1 VVVIDKPPYRVPSM
15 TEVAGL
21 KGSNGYRAVS
31 TFSGCGG
38 SCLGLEMAG
47 FEIVMASEFVEPARD
62 TYRVN
67 HPGVFVDDRDIRTV
81 TADDILERVGLA
93 VGELDLLEGS
103 PPCASFSTAGK
114 RDKAWGEV
122 KKYSD
127 TTQQVDDLFFE
138 FARLVDGLQPK
149 VFIAENVSG
158 LVKGVAKGYF
168 KMILR
173 ALKECG
179 YQVEAKLLD
188 AKWLGVPQSRQ
199 RLIFMGVRNDL
210 GVGPEWP
217 LPLPY
222 WYAIRDACPWITNG
236 GIAKH
241 GFGKLETKMLDGG
254 QPAGTIAAHGFS
266 SHGDHQTLVNPPAQ
280 IANWSENQNVGT
292 VTANGVDGHQPHEH
306 LVNPPRQAAIKDWSS
321 DQTGRAV
328 TSSGVDGMCT
338 TEILVN
344 PPSSSSVYRGPSP
357 PGKGQRHELTAEEEA
372 QTSAD
377 AAAWEAYLLANGHPP
392 APPEEF
398 QLVDIRRYAIGREW
412 LRLRPGQSSSKYM
425 NLVRSDAGKPV
436 NTVATVGLPG
446 PAAVTHPSEPRKFTI
461 PELRRLC
468 SFPDDFVLTGSF
480 AQRWERL
487 GRAVPPLMMRA
498 VGDSVRSVLD
508 KCAG

>member
-1 VVVIDKPPYRVPSM
+1 M
-15 TEVAGL
+15 AEVARL

-47 FEIVMASEFVEPARD
+47 FEILMASEFVEAARD
-62 TYRVN
+62 TYRLN

-81 TADDILERVGLA
+81 SADDILEQVGVA

-103 PPCASFSTAGK
+103 PPCASFSTAGTRAK
-114 RDKAWGEV
+114 GWGEV

-127 TTQQVDDLFFE
+127 TMQQADDLFFE
-138 FARLVDGLQPK
+138 YARLIDSLQPK

-173 ALKECG
+173 ELKDCG
-179 YQVEAKLLD
+179 YRVEAKLLD

-210 GVGPEWP
+210 GVRPEWP
-217 LPLPY
+217 DPLPY
-222 WYAIRDACPWITNG
+222 WYSIRDACPWITNG

-241 GFGKLETKMLDGG
+241 GFGKLETEVLDGD

-266 SHGDHQTLVNPPAQ
+266 SQGGHQTLVNPP
-280 IANWSENQNVGT
+280 
-292 VTANGVDGHQPHEH
+292 DGEGQP
-306 LVNPPRQAAIKDWSS
+306 
-321 DQTGRAV
+321 
-328 TSSGVDGMCT
+328 
-338 TEILVN
+338 
-344 PPSSSSVYRGPSP
+344 GP
-357 PGKGQRHELTAEEEA
+357 
-372 QTSAD
+372 D
-377 AAAWEAYLLANGHPP
+377 WEAYLLANGHPA

-398 QLVDIRRYAIGREW
+398 ELVDIRRYAIGREW
-412 LRLRPGQSSSKYM
+412 LRLHQGQVSNKYL
-425 NLVRSDAGKPV
+425 NLIRTNADKPM
-436 NTVATVGLPG
+436 NTVTQMAGPG
-446 PAAVTHPSEPRKFTI
+446 GVAGVTHPSEPRKFTI

-468 SFPDDFVLTGSF
+468 SFPDDFALTGSF

-498 VGDSVRSVLD
+498 VGESVRSVLD
-508 KCAG
+508 QA

>member
-1 VVVIDKPPYRVPSM
+1 MADIARS
-15 TEVAGL
+15 

-47 FEIVMASEFVEPARD
+47 FEILMASEFVEAARD
-62 TYRVN
+62 TYRAN

-81 TADDILERVGLA
+81 TADDILEQVGLA

-114 RDKAWGEV
+114 RAKGWGEV
-122 KKYSD
+122 KKYSE
-127 TTQQVDDLFFE
+127 TKQQADDLFFE
-138 FARLVDGLQPK
+138 YARLVDGLQPK

-173 ALKECG
+173 ELKDCG
-179 YQVEAKLLD
+179 YRVEAKLLD

-210 GVGPEWP
+210 GVRPEWP
-217 LPLPY
+217 DPLPY
-222 WYAIRDACPWITNG
+222 WYSIRDACPWITNG

-241 GFGKLETKMLDGG
+241 GFGKLETEVLDGD
-254 QPAGTIAAHGFS
+254 QPAGTIAVHGFS
-266 SHGDHQTLVNPPAQ
+266 SQSRHQT
-280 IANWSENQNVGT
+280 
-292 VTANGVDGHQPHEH
+292 
-306 LVNPPRQAAIKDWSS
+306 LVNPPRQAAIQDWSS
-321 DQTGRAV
+321 DQVVRPITVAGI
-328 TSSGVDGMCT
+328 DGHQSQ
-338 TEILVN
+338 EHLVN
-344 PPSSSSVYRGPSP
+344 PPDGGGQ
-357 PGKGQRHELTAEEEA
+357 PG
-372 QTSAD
+372 SD
-377 AAAWEAYLLANGHPP
+377 WESYLLANGHPA

-412 LRLRPGQSSSKYM
+412 LRLHQGQISRKYL
-425 NLVRSDAGKPV
+425 NLVRTNADKPV
-436 NTVATVGLPG
+436 NTVTQMAGPG
-446 PAAVTHPSEPRKFTI
+446 GVAGVTHPSEPRKFTI

-468 SFPDDFVLTGSF
+468 SFPDDFALTGSF
-480 AQRWERL
+480 PQRWERL

-498 VGDSVRSVLD
+498 VGESVRSVLD
-508 KCAG
+508 KCAD

>member
-1 VVVIDKPPYRVPSM
+1 MSSEKPPYVVPSM
-15 TEVAGL
+15 ADIARS

-47 FEIVMASEFVEPARD
+47 FEILMASEFVEAARD
-62 TYRVN
+62 TYRAN

-81 TADDILERVGLA
+81 TADDILEQVSLA

-114 RDKAWGEV
+114 RAKGWGEV
-122 KKYSD
+122 KKYSE
-127 TTQQVDDLFFE
+127 TKQQADDLFFE
-138 FARLVDGLQPK
+138 YARLVDGLQPK

-173 ALKECG
+173 ELKDCG
-179 YQVEAKLLD
+179 YRVEAKLLD

-210 GVGPEWP
+210 GVRPEWP
-217 LPLPY
+217 DPLPY
-222 WYAIRDACPWITNG
+222 WYSIRDACPWITNG

-241 GFGKLETKMLDGG
+241 GFGKLETEVLDGD

-266 SHGDHQTLVNPPAQ
+266 SQGGHQTLVNPPAQ
-280 IANWSENQNVGT
+280 IADWSENQNVGT
-292 VTANGVDGHQPHEH
+292 VTANGIDGHQPHEH
-306 LVNPPRQAAIKDWSS
+306 LVNPPDGGGQPGS
-321 DQTGRAV
+321 D
-328 TSSGVDGMCT
+328 
-338 TEILVN
+338 
-344 PPSSSSVYRGPSP
+344 
-357 PGKGQRHELTAEEEA
+357 
-372 QTSAD
+372 
-377 AAAWEAYLLANGHPP
+377 WEAYLLANGHPA

-412 LRLRPGQSSSKYM
+412 LRLHPGQGSDKYL
-425 NLVRSDAGKPV
+425 NLIRANADKPV
-436 NTVATVGLPG
+436 NTVTQMAGPG
-446 PAAVTHPSEPRKFTI
+446 GVAGVTHPSEPRKFTI

-468 SFPDDFVLTGSF
+468 SFPDDFALTGSF

-498 VGDSVRSVLD
+498 VGESVRSVLD

>member
-1 VVVIDKPPYRVPSM
+1 MSEVWLPVVVIDKPPYRVPSM

-62 TYRVN
+62 TYRLN

-173 ALKECG
+173 ALKDCG

-236 GIAKH
+236 GVMKDGYGAV
-241 GFGKLETKMLDGG
+241 ETRLVDTE
-254 QPAGTIAAHGFS
+254 QPAGTVTTKG
-266 SHGDHQTLVNPPAQ
+266 
-280 IANWSENQNVGT
+280 VGH
-292 VTANGVDGHQPHEH
+292 VDGHQ
-306 LVNPPRQAAIKDWSS
+306 
-321 DQTGRAV
+321 
-328 TSSGVDGMCT
+328 
-338 TEILVN
+338 ILVN
-344 PPSSSSVYRGPSP
+344 PPSSSSAYRGPSP

-377 AAAWEAYLLANGHPP
+377 AATWEAYLLATGHPP

-398 QLVDIRRYAIGREW
+398 MLVDIRRYAIGREW
-412 LRLRPGQSSSKYM
+412 LRLRPGQSSSKYI

-436 NTVATVGLPG
+436 NTIATIGLPG

-508 KCAG
+508 CVTTGADK

>member
-1 VVVIDKPPYRVPSM
+1 MSEVWLPVVVTEKPPYRVPSM
-15 TEVAGL
+15 AEVAGL
-21 KGSNGYRAVS
+21 KGLNGYRAVS

-62 TYRVN
+62 TYRLN

-114 RDKAWGEV
+114 RDKAWGDV

-266 SHGDHQTLVNPPAQ
+266 SHGDHQTLVNPP
-280 IANWSENQNVGT
+280 
-292 VTANGVDGHQPHEH
+292 
-306 LVNPPRQAAIKDWSS
+306 
-321 DQTGRAV
+321 
-328 TSSGVDGMCT
+328 
-338 TEILVN
+338 
-344 PPSSSSVYRGPSP
+344 SSSSAYRGPTP

-398 QLVDIRRYAIGREW
+398 MLVDIRRYAIGREW
-412 LRLRPGQSSSKYM
+412 LRLRPGQ
-425 NLVRSDAGKPV
+425 RASDYYAILSRPNANGPSPTITQAVGHSPGTAG
-436 NTVATVGLPG
+436 
-446 PAAVTHPSEPRKFTI
+446 VTHPSEPRKFTI

-498 VGDSVRSVLD
+498 VGDSVRTVLD
-508 KCAG
+508 CVTMGADK

>member
-1 VVVIDKPPYRVPSM
+1 MSFEKPLYVVPPM
-15 TEVAGL
+15 AEVTRL
-21 KGSNGYRAVS
+21 RGSNGYQAVS

-47 FEIVMASEFVEPARD
+47 FEIVMASEFVEAARD
-62 TYRVN
+62 TYRLN

-81 TADDILERVGLA
+81 SADDILEQVGAA
-93 VGELDLLEGS
+93 VGEIDLLEGS

-122 KKYSD
+122 KKYSE
-127 TTQQVDDLFFE
+127 TKQQADDLFFE
-138 FARLVDGLQPK
+138 YARLVDGLQPK

-173 ALKECG
+173 ELKDCG
-179 YQVEAKLLD
+179 YRVEAKLLD

-210 GVGPEWP
+210 GVRPEWP
-217 LPLPY
+217 DPLPY
-222 WYAIRDACPWITNG
+222 WYSIRDACPWITNG
-236 GIAKH
+236 GIAKR
-241 GFGKLETKMLDGG
+241 GFGTLQTEPVDSDK
-254 QPAGTIAAHGFS
+254 PSGTIAAHGFS
-266 SHGDHQTLVNPPAQ
+266 SQGIHQTLVNPPPQRAT
-280 IANWSENQNVGT
+280 IRNWSSDQAMRPIT
-292 VTANGVDGHQPHEH
+292 VQGVDGSQAAEH
-306 LVNPPRQAAIKDWSS
+306 LVNPPFDSNYQ
-321 DQTGRAV
+321 
-328 TSSGVDGMCT
+328 
-338 TEILVN
+338 
-344 PPSSSSVYRGPSP
+344 GPMP

-372 QTSAD
+372 QTAAD
-377 AAAWEAYLLANGHPP
+377 AAVWEAYLLANGHPA

-412 LRLRPGQSSSKYM
+412 LRLHPGQSSNKYM
-425 NLVRSDAGKPV
+425 NLIRSDADKPV
-436 NTVATVGLPG
+436 NTVATIGLPG
-446 PAAVTHPSEPRKFTI
+446 PVAVTHPSEPRKFTI

-468 SFPDDFVLTGSF
+468 SFPDDFALTGSF

-498 VGDSVRSVLD
+498 VGESVRSVLD

>member
-1 VVVIDKPPYRVPSM
+1 MSSEKPPYVVPSM
-15 TEVAGL
+15 VEVARL

-47 FEIVMASEFVEPARD
+47 FEIVMASEFVEAARD
-62 TYRVN
+62 TYRAN

-81 TADDILERVGLA
+81 TADDILEQVGLA

-114 RDKAWGEV
+114 RAKGWGEV

-127 TTQQVDDLFFE
+127 TKQQADDLFFE
-138 FARLVDGLQPK
+138 YARLVDSLQPK

-173 ALKECG
+173 ELQDCG
-179 YQVEAKLLD
+179 YQVEAKLLN

-210 GVGPEWP
+210 GVRPEWP
-217 LPLPY
+217 DPLPY
-222 WYAIRDACPWITNG
+222 WYSIRDACPWITNG
-236 GIAKH
+236 GIAKN
-241 GFGKLETKMLDGG
+241 GFGALEGPGGTKAVSTDKPLGTVTTDGVG
-254 QPAGTIAAHGFS
+254 QAAG
-266 SHGDHQTLVNPPAQ
+266 HQILVNPPAH
-280 IANWSENQNVGT
+280 IADWSENQNVGT
-292 VTANGVDGHQPHEH
+292 VTANGIDGHQPHEH
-306 LVNPPRQAAIKDWSS
+306 LVNPPDGGGQPGSDWES
-321 DQTGRAV
+321 
-328 TSSGVDGMCT
+328 
-338 TEILVN
+338 
-344 PPSSSSVYRGPSP
+344 
-357 PGKGQRHELTAEEEA
+357 
-372 QTSAD
+372 
-377 AAAWEAYLLANGHPP
+377 YLLANGHPA

-412 LRLRPGQSSSKYM
+412 LRLHPGQSSNKYM
-425 NLVRSDAGKPV
+425 NLIRSDADKPV
-436 NTVATVGLPG
+436 NTVATVGDPG
-446 PAAVTHPSEPRKFTI
+446 PASVTHPSEPRKFTI

-468 SFPDDFVLTGSF
+468 SFPDDFALTGSF

-498 VGDSVRSVLD
+498 VGESVRSVLD

>member
-1 VVVIDKPPYRVPSM
+1 M
-15 TEVAGL
+15 AEVARL
-21 KGSNGYRAVS
+21 RGSNGYQAVS

-47 FEIVMASEFVEPARD
+47 FEILMASEFVEAARD

-81 TADDILERVGLA
+81 TADDILEQTGLA

-114 RDKAWGEV
+114 RSKGWGEV

-127 TTQQVDDLFFE
+127 TKQQADDLFFE
-138 FARLVDGLQPK
+138 YARLVDGLQPK

-173 ALKECG
+173 ELKDCG
-179 YQVEAKLLD
+179 YQVEAKLLN
-188 AKWLGVPQSRQ
+188 ARWLGVPQSRQ

-210 GVGPEWP
+210 GVRPEWP
-217 LPLPY
+217 DPLPY
-222 WYAIRDACPWITNG
+222 WYSIRDACPWITNG

-241 GFGKLETKMLDGG
+241 GFGKLETEAVDGD
-254 QPAGTIAAHGFS
+254 QPSGTIAAHGFS
-266 SHGDHQTLVNPPAQ
+266 SQAGHQTLVNPPAE
-280 IANWSENQNVGT
+280 IMDWSENETIGT
-292 VTANGVDGHQPHEH
+292 VTVNGVSHMKREAI
-306 LVNPPRQAAIKDWSS
+306 LVNPPRQAAIQDWSS
-321 DQTGRAV
+321 DQVVRPITVAGI
-328 TSSGVDGMCT
+328 DGHQSQ
-338 TEILVN
+338 EHLVN
-344 PPSSSSVYRGPSP
+344 PPGSGTVHRGPTP
-357 PGKGQRHELTAEEEA
+357 PGKGQRHRLTAEEKA
-372 QTSAD
+372 QTAAD
-377 AAAWEAYLLANGHPP
+377 AVAWEAYLIANGHPA

-412 LRLRPGQSSSKYM
+412 LRLHPGQGSDKYL
-425 NLVRSDAGKPV
+425 NLIRTDADKPV
-436 NTVATVGLPG
+436 NTVTQMAGSGGVAG
-446 PAAVTHPSEPRKFTI
+446 VTHPAEPRKFTI

-468 SFPDDFVLTGSF
+468 SFPDDFALTGSF

-498 VGDSVRSVLD
+498 VGESVRSVLD

>member
-1 VVVIDKPPYRVPSM
+1 MSSEKPPYAVPSM
-15 TEVAGL
+15 AEVARSR
-21 KGSNGYRAVS
+21 GSNGYRVVS

-47 FEIVMASEFVEPARD
+47 FEILMASEFVEAARD
-62 TYRVN
+62 TYRLN

-81 TADDILERVGLA
+81 TPDDILEQVGVA
-93 VGELDLLEGS
+93 VGEIDLLEGS

-114 RDKAWGEV
+114 RSKGWGEV
-122 KKYSD
+122 KKYSE
-127 TTQQVDDLFFE
+127 TKQQVDDLFFE
-138 FARLVDGLQPK
+138 YARLVDGLQPK

-173 ALKECG
+173 ELKDCG

-210 GVGPEWP
+210 GVRPEWP
-217 LPLPY
+217 EPLPY
-222 WYAIRDACPWITNG
+222 WYSIRDACPWITNG

-241 GFGKLETKMLDGG
+241 GFGKLETEVLDGD
-254 QPAGTIAAHGFS
+254 QPAGTIAAHGVGS
-266 SHGDHQTLVNPPAQ
+266 SHNYQTLVNSPAK
-280 IANWSENQNVGT
+280 IADWSENQNVGT
-292 VTANGVDGHQPHEH
+292 VT
-306 LVNPPRQAAIKDWSS
+306 
-321 DQTGRAV
+321 
-328 TSSGVDGMCT
+328 TSGISNSRLQQ
-338 TEILVN
+338 ILVN
-344 PPSSSSVYRGPSP
+344 PPDGEGQPGP
-357 PGKGQRHELTAEEEA
+357 
-372 QTSAD
+372 D
-377 AAAWEAYLLANGHPP
+377 WEAYLIANGHP
-392 APPEEF
+392 AASPEEF

-412 LRLRPGQSSSKYM
+412 LRLHPGQSSDKYL
-425 NLVRSDAGKPV
+425 NLIRTNADKPM
-436 NTVATVGLPG
+436 NTVTQMAGPG
-446 PAAVTHPSEPRKFTI
+446 GVAGVTHPSEPRKFTI

-468 SFPDDFVLTGSF
+468 SFPDDFALTGSF

-498 VGDSVRSVLD
+498 VGESVRSVLD

>member
-1 VVVIDKPPYRVPSM
+1 M
-15 TEVAGL
+15 AEVARSR
-21 KGSNGYRAVS
+21 GSNGYRVVS

-47 FEIVMASEFVEPARD
+47 FEILMASEFVEAARD
-62 TYRVN
+62 TYRLN

-81 TADDILERVGLA
+81 TPDDILEQTGLA
-93 VGELDLLEGS
+93 VGEIDLLEGS

-122 KKYSD
+122 KKYSE
-127 TTQQVDDLFFE
+127 TKQQVDDLFFE
-138 FARLVDGLQPK
+138 YARLVDGLQPK

-173 ALKECG
+173 ELKDCG

-210 GVGPEWP
+210 GVRPEWP
-217 LPLPY
+217 EPLPY
-222 WYAIRDACPWITNG
+222 WYSIRDACPWITNG
-236 GIAKH
+236 GVMKDGYGAV
-241 GFGKLETKMLDGG
+241 ETRPVDTER
-254 QPAGTIAAHGFS
+254 PAGTVNTEGMGHVAGQQI
-266 SHGDHQTLVNPPAQ
+266 LVNPPAQ
-280 IANWSENQNVGT
+280 IAGWSENETVGS
-292 VTANGVDGHQPHEH
+292 VTT
-306 LVNPPRQAAIKDWSS
+306 
-321 DQTGRAV
+321 TGISNSRLQQ
-328 TSSGVDGMCT
+328 
-338 TEILVN
+338 ILVN
-344 PPSSSSVYRGPSP
+344 PPDGEGQPGP
-357 PGKGQRHELTAEEEA
+357 
-372 QTSAD
+372 D
-377 AAAWEAYLLANGHPP
+377 WEAYLIANGHPA

-412 LRLRPGQSSSKYM
+412 LRLHPGQGSDKYL
-425 NLVRSDAGKPV
+425 NLIRTNADKPV
-436 NTVATVGLPG
+436 NTVTQMAGPG
-446 PAAVTHPSEPRKFTI
+446 GVAGVTHPSEPRKFTI

-468 SFPDDFVLTGSF
+468 SFPDDFALTGSF

-498 VGDSVRSVLD
+498 VGESVRSVLD
-508 KCAG
+508 QA